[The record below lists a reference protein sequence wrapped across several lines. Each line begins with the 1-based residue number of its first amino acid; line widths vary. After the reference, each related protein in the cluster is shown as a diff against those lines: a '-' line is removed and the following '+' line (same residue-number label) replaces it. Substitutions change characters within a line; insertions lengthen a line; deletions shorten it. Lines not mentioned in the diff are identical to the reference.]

1 MTVLNTATKNITS
14 FLSVLGECS
23 HLFKESIKKIIQG
36 KVPSYLIL
44 EQIKEIGINSI
55 PLVAVTALSSGFV
68 MTLQFGLGLEKF
80 GGKPYVPKVMALA
93 IFMELSP
100 VFTALMCAARVGAGI
115 ASETGSMKVTQQLDA
130 LKALGCSPTEEIVA
144 PRLLACLVS
153 FPILTLMT
161 SFLALAASC
170 AVGYAELGLDPLF
183 FYQKVVTTVTVREF
197 ASGFFK
203 AYIFAICVCIP
214 ACYYGFHAKEGT
226 KGVGRATTVAVVVGT
241 VLIFISDYFVTKLY
255 WMFEAWRQF

>member
-1 MTVLNTATKNITS
+1 MMNAASKNIIS
-14 FLSVLGECS
+14 FLDVLGECF
-23 HLFKESIKKIIQG
+23 HLFIDSLKKIVQG
-36 KVPSYLIL
+36 KVPSHLIL

-55 PLVAVTALSSGFV
+55 PLVAITALSSGFV

-144 PRLLACLVS
+144 PRLLACLLS

-161 SFLALAASC
+161 SFLALTASC
-170 AVGYAELGLDPLF
+170 IVGYGELGLDPFF
-183 FYQKVVTTVTVREF
+183 FYQKVITTVTVREF
-197 ASGFFK
+197 ASGFLK
-203 AYIFAICVCIP
+203 AYIFAVCVCIP
-214 ACYYGFHAKEGT
+214 ACYFGFHAKEGT
-226 KGVGRATTVAVVVGT
+226 KGVGRATTIAVVSGT
-241 VLIFISDYFVTKLY
+241 VLVFISDYFATKLY
-255 WMFEAWRQF
+255 WMYEAWHQF

>member
-1 MTVLNTATKNITS
+1 M
-14 FLSVLGECS
+14 
-23 HLFKESIKKIIQG
+23 FKESLKKIVQG

-55 PLVAVTALSSGFV
+55 PLIAITALSSGFV

-80 GGKPYVPKVMALA
+80 GGKPYVPKVMSLA

-115 ASETGSMKVTQQLDA
+115 ASVVGSMKVTQQIDA
-130 LKALGCSPTEEIVA
+130 LKALGCSPIEEIVS
-144 PRLLACLVS
+144 PRLIACLVS
-153 FPILTLMT
+153 FPILTLIT
-161 SFLALAASC
+161 SFLALTASA

-183 FYQKVVTTVTVREF
+183 FYQKIVTTVALREF
-197 ASGFFK
+197 TSGFLK
-203 AYIFAICVCIP
+203 SYIFAICVCIP
-214 ACYYGFHAKEGT
+214 ACYYGFNVREGT
-226 KGVGRATTVAVVVGT
+226 KGVGRATTLAVVAGS
-241 VLIFISDYFVTKLY
+241 VLIFISDYLLTKVY